1 MLTFHVTSIFSI
13 LFLSPSLSL
22 FLSISLSHIVSL
34 TLPLLN
40 IYILKVFHSCVN
52 FGTVRKAYV
61 RRTDFVSLC
70 KWESNIYMY
79 IVIFFSVYYY
89 YFYFSFFF
97 SISYLIEIFIFKKN
111 GLLNVLDILRSVTN
125 HSNMYIYLEN

>member
-1 MLTFHVTSIFSI
+1 MHFMLTFHVTSIFSI

-52 FGTVRKAYV
+52 FETVRKAYV
-61 RRTDFVSLC
+61 RRTDFVSLY

-79 IVIFFSVYYY
+79 IVIFFQ
-89 YFYFSFFF
+89 FIIIIFTFRFFF
-97 SISYLIEIFIFKKN
+97 NIIFN
-111 GLLNVLDILRSVTN
+111 RN
-125 HSNMYIYLEN
+125 IYLKKMDFSMFLTYYDL

>member
-1 MLTFHVTSIFSI
+1 MHFMLTFHVTSIFSI
-13 LFLSPSLSL
+13 LILSPSLSFYL
-22 FLSISLSHIVSL
+22 SLSHIVSL

-79 IVIFFSVYYY
+79 IVIFFQ
-89 YFYFSFFF
+89 FIIIIFTFRFFF
-97 SISYLIEIFIFKKN
+97 NIIFN
-111 GLLNVLDILRSVTN
+111 RN
-125 HSNMYIYLEN
+125 IYLKKKMDFSMFLTYYDL

>member
-13 LFLSPSLSL
+13 LILSPSLSFYL
-22 FLSISLSHIVSL
+22 SLSHIVSL

-79 IVIFFSVYYY
+79 IVIFFQ
-89 YFYFSFFF
+89 FIIIIFTFRFFF
-97 SISYLIEIFIFKKN
+97 SISYLIEIFILKKMDFSMF
-111 GLLNVLDILRSVTN
+111 LTYYDL
-125 HSNMYIYLEN
+125 

>member
-13 LFLSPSLSL
+13 LILSPSLSFYL
-22 FLSISLSHIVSL
+22 SLSHIVSL

-79 IVIFFSVYYY
+79 IVIFFQ
-89 YFYFSFFF
+89 FIIIIFTFRFFF
-97 SISYLIEIFIFKKN
+97 SISYLIEIFILKKN

>member
-1 MLTFHVTSIFSI
+1 MHFMLTFHVTSIFSI
-13 LFLSPSLSL
+13 LILSPSLSFYL
-22 FLSISLSHIVSL
+22 SLSHIVSL

-61 RRTDFVSLC
+61 RRTYFVSLC

-79 IVIFFSVYYY
+79 IVIFFQ
-89 YFYFSFFF
+89 FIIIIFTFRFFF
-97 SISYLIEIFIFKKN
+97 NIIFN
-111 GLLNVLDILRSVTN
+111 RN
-125 HSNMYIYLEN
+125 IYLKKKWTSQCS

>member
-1 MLTFHVTSIFSI
+1 MLLVFFPFSF
-13 LFLSPSLSL
+13 FLLLSLSIYL
-22 FLSISLSHIVSL
+22 SLSHIVSL

-79 IVIFFSVYYY
+79 IVIFFSLLLLFLLFV
-89 YFYFSFFF
+89 FFF
-97 SISYLIEIFIFKKN
+97 NIIFNRNIYLKKN

>member
-13 LFLSPSLSL
+13 LFLSPSLS
-22 FLSISLSHIVSL
+22 FYLSLSLSHIVSL

-40 IYILKVFHSCVN
+40 IYILKVFHSYVN

-79 IVIFFSVYYY
+79 IVIFFQ
-89 YFYFSFFF
+89 FIIIIFTFRFFF
-97 SISYLIEIFIFKKN
+97 NIIFNRNIYLKKN

>member
-13 LFLSPSLSL
+13 LILSPSLSFYL
-22 FLSISLSHIVSL
+22 SLSHIVSL

-79 IVIFFSVYYY
+79 IVIFFSLLLLFLLFV
-89 YFYFSFFF
+89 FFF
-97 SISYLIEIFIFKKN
+97 NIIFNRNIYLKKN

>member
-13 LFLSPSLSL
+13 LILSPSLSFYL
-22 FLSISLSHIVSL
+22 SLSHIVSL

-79 IVIFFSVYYY
+79 IVIFFQ
-89 YFYFSFFF
+89 FIIIIFTFRFFF
-97 SISYLIEIFIFKKN
+97 NIIFNRNIYFKKN

>member
-1 MLTFHVTSIFSI
+1 MHFMLTFHVTSIFSI
-13 LFLSPSLSL
+13 LFLSPSLS
-22 FLSISLSHIVSL
+22 FYLSLSLSHIVSL

-79 IVIFFSVYYY
+79 IVIFFSLLLLFLLFV
-89 YFYFSFFF
+89 FFF
-97 SISYLIEIFIFKKN
+97 NIIFN
-111 GLLNVLDILRSVTN
+111 RN
-125 HSNMYIYLEN
+125 IYLKKKWTSQCS

>member
-1 MLTFHVTSIFSI
+1 MLLVFFPFSF
-13 LFLSPSLSL
+13 FLLLSLSIYL
-22 FLSISLSHIVSL
+22 SLSHIVSL

-79 IVIFFSVYYY
+79 IVIFFQ
-89 YFYFSFFF
+89 FIIIIFTFRFFF
-97 SISYLIEIFIFKKN
+97 NIIFNRNIYLKKN

>member
-1 MLTFHVTSIFSI
+1 MLLVFFPFSF
-13 LFLSPSLSL
+13 FLLLSLSIYL
-22 FLSISLSHIVSL
+22 SLSHIVSL

-79 IVIFFSVYYY
+79 IVIFFQ
-89 YFYFSFFF
+89 FIIIIFTFRFFF
-97 SISYLIEIFIFKKN
+97 SISYLIEIFIKKKMDFSMF
-111 GLLNVLDILRSVTN
+111 LTYYDL
-125 HSNMYIYLEN
+125 

>member
-13 LFLSPSLSL
+13 LILSPSLSFYL
-22 FLSISLSHIVSL
+22 SLSHIVSL

-79 IVIFFSVYYY
+79 IVIFF
-89 YFYFSFFF
+89 FSLLLLFLLFVFFF
-97 SISYLIEIFIFKKN
+97 NIIFNRNIYFKKN

>member
-13 LFLSPSLSL
+13 LILSPSLSFYL
-22 FLSISLSHIVSL
+22 SLSHIVSL

-79 IVIFFSVYYY
+79 IVIFFQ
-89 YFYFSFFF
+89 FIIIIFTFRFFF
-97 SISYLIEIFIFKKN
+97 NIIFNRNIYLKKN

>member
-1 MLTFHVTSIFSI
+1 MHFMLTFHVTSIFSI
-13 LFLSPSLSL
+13 LFLSPSLS
-22 FLSISLSHIVSL
+22 FYLSLSLSHIVSL

-79 IVIFFSVYYY
+79 IVIFFQ
-89 YFYFSFFF
+89 FIIIIFTFRFFF
-97 SISYLIEIFIFKKN
+97 NIIFN
-111 GLLNVLDILRSVTN
+111 RN
-125 HSNMYIYLEN
+125 IYLKKKWTSQCS

>member
-1 MLTFHVTSIFSI
+1 MHFMLTFHVTSIFSI
-13 LFLSPSLSL
+13 LFLSPSLS
-22 FLSISLSHIVSL
+22 FYLSLSLSHIVSL

-79 IVIFFSVYYY
+79 IVIFFQ
-89 YFYFSFFF
+89 FIIFTFRFFF
-97 SISYLIEIFIFKKN
+97 SISYLIEIFIKKKMDFSMF
-111 GLLNVLDILRSVTN
+111 LTYYDL
-125 HSNMYIYLEN
+125 

>member
-13 LFLSPSLSL
+13 LLLSPSLSFYL
-22 FLSISLSHIVSL
+22 SLSHIVSL

-79 IVIFFSVYYY
+79 IVIFFQ
-89 YFYFSFFF
+89 FIIIIFTFRFFF
-97 SISYLIEIFIFKKN
+97 NIIFNRNIYLKKN

>member
-1 MLTFHVTSIFSI
+1 MHFMLTFHVTSIFSI
-13 LFLSPSLSL
+13 LILSPSLSFYL
-22 FLSISLSHIVSL
+22 SLSHIVSL

-52 FGTVRKAYV
+52 FETVRKAYV

-79 IVIFFSVYYY
+79 IVIFFQ
-89 YFYFSFFF
+89 FIIIIFTFRFFF
-97 SISYLIEIFIFKKN
+97 NIIFN
-111 GLLNVLDILRSVTN
+111 RN
-125 HSNMYIYLEN
+125 IYLKKMDFSMFLTYYDL

>member
-13 LFLSPSLSL
+13 LFLSPLSFYLSL
-22 FLSISLSHIVSL
+22 SLSHIVSL

-79 IVIFFSVYYY
+79 IVIFF
-89 YFYFSFFF
+89 FSLLLLLLLFVFFF
-97 SISYLIEIFIFKKN
+97 NIIFNRNIYLKKN

>member
-13 LFLSPSLSL
+13 LILSPSLSFYL
-22 FLSISLSHIVSL
+22 SLSHIISL

-79 IVIFFSVYYY
+79 IVIFFQ
-89 YFYFSFFF
+89 FIIIIFTFRFFF
-97 SISYLIEIFIFKKN
+97 NIIFNRNIYLKKN